1 MQLLLFWFPRRTNND
16 LPHVMQDGFLIG
28 IEEDGIGSSLE
39 GTNNDVE
46 STAAYG

>member
-1 MQLLLFWFPRRTNND
+1 L
-16 LPHVMQDGFLIG
+16 G

-39 GTNNDVE
+39 GTNDVA